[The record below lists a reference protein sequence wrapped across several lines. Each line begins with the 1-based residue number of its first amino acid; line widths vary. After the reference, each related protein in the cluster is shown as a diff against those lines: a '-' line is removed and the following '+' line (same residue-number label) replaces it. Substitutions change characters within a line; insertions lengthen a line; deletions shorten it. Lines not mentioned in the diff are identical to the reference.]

1 MSDLLEVECRC
12 GVKVMSSPFST
23 IEALCMTCRGRDW
36 DVVPGAAVPI
46 GEWHPTVGYPSPGQ
60 GALVL
65 AVTRE
70 PFPAPNIISRIE
82 DSWPLIAPRPVMAL
96 AEFAREHSW
105 EVRTQYS
112 QGHMPHATTGRPG
125 VLKDLIALRF
135 GAHPMTNRQ
144 AYAVYSR
151 SVPPNRFHAPSTWT
165 WGSVMIWGPDLP
177 PYGGCQLADLKTY
190 LVFPDWSTELLLT
203 WVSNI
208 KQLRAEQEAAVKAR
222 PKAPAKPKEAG

>member
-23 IEALCMTCRGRDW
+23 IEALCMTCRGVDW
-36 DVVPGAAVPI
+36 DVTPGRAVPI
-46 GEWHPTVGYPSPGQ
+46 GKWHPAVGYSSPGQ
-60 GALVL
+60 GESVP
-65 AVTRE
+65 AVPRE
-70 PFPAPNIISRIE
+70 LFPAPVVSLRAATRTTR
-82 DSWPLIAPRPVMAL
+82 PLPAPVLKL

-125 VLKDLIALRF
+125 ALKDLIALRF
-135 GAHPMTNRQ
+135 GAHPMTDRQ

-151 SVPPNRFHAPSTWT
+151 NVSPSGASLSTWT

-177 PYGGCQLADLKTY
+177 PYGGCGIEHLKTY
-190 LVFPDWSTELLLT
+190 LQAPAEVDLE
-203 WVSNI
+203 WVADI
-208 KQLRAEQEAAVKAR
+208 RALRAAQAAAVKAK
-222 PKAPAKPKEAG
+222 PKAPAKPKDVG